1 MKKGGLTILER
12 ILRGLQEDQ
21 WSIEKDLDQWVLAH
35 KGEDGF
41 LFSILKRG
49 ELLTPPQNVS
59 QIDSPVRYWEAI
71 IFCPEGLSS
80 QDLKQPSLQKVQAWF
95 IDLQTGS
102 IFSAPATEK
111 RDRLN
116 QILSYLEPTPSMGAT
131 QSNSTDVS
139 VNSRFFPASKVVTFR
154 PYLTYS
160 LVFINLFIFALMTL
174 AGGSTYTGVLIMF
187 GAKVNALIIQ
197 GEYWRLFTSMFLHI
211 GVIHLAFN
219 LYALWILGPILEELF
234 GRIRYL
240 LIYILSGIMGSLA
253 SFLFTEAISAGA
265 SGAIFGILGALVVY
279 SRRRPSLWKSG
290 FGKNLVIIVLINLGI
305 GFFQPGIDVYAHIG
319 GLLSGMFLA
328 AILSMK

>member
-1 MKKGGLTILER
+1 M
-12 ILRGLQEDQ
+12 RGLQEEQ
-21 WSIEKDLDQWVLAH
+21 WSIERHLNQWVLAH

-41 LFSILKRG
+41 LFFVLKKG
-49 ELLTPPQNVS
+49 ELLAAPQHVS
-59 QIDSPVRYWEAI
+59 LIDLQVRHWEAI

-80 QDLKQPSLQKVQAWF
+80 QDLKQPALQKIQAWF

-102 IFSAPATEK
+102 IFAAPATEK

-116 QILSYLEPTPSMGAT
+116 KILSYLESNPSVGTTQASSTGVPT
-131 QSNSTDVS
+131 NSGFST
-139 VNSRFFPASKVVTFR
+139 ASEAVTFR

-160 LVFINLFIFALMTL
+160 LIFINLFIFAMMTL
-174 AGGSTYTGVLIMF
+174 AGGSTNTGVLIMF
-187 GAKVNALIIQ
+187 GAKVNSLILQ

-219 LYALWILGPILEELF
+219 LYALWALGPILEELF

-240 LIYILSGIMGSLA
+240 LIYISSGVMGSAA
-253 SFLFTEAISAGA
+253 SFLFTDAISAGA

-279 SRRRPSLWKSG
+279 SRSKPFLWKSG
-290 FGKNLVIIVLINLGI
+290 FGKNLVIIVLINLSI

-319 GLLSGMFLA
+319 GLLSGMLLA
-328 AILSMK
+328 AFVSMK